1 MSKKRRKRRP
11 RPAPVERSAA
21 RSTVEEAPVEEA
33 PPVARRRPRPSAA
46 DERPPAP
53 WGSIPLVELV
63 VLVALVMLVVGF
75 AVRGE
80 RGAVMIAVGLALGA
94 LAGLELSIREH
105 LAGYRSHTLLLSGA
119 PAVAVLAVLAYLVP
133 SVWLPAALAAAVAV
147 FALAAWLLTG
157 VFRRR
162 SGQAFKVR

>member
-11 RPAPVERSAA
+11 RAAPVEGPQAG
-21 RSTVEEAPVEEA
+21 
-33 PPVARRRPRPSAA
+33 PPVREASAARRRPRSPAA

-53 WGSIPLVELV
+53 WGSFPLVELV

-75 AVRGE
+75 VVQGE
-80 RGAVMIAVGLALGA
+80 QGAVMIAVGLALGA

-119 PAVAVLAVLAYLVP
+119 AGVAVLAALAYLVP
-133 SVWLPAALAAAVAV
+133 SVWLPAALAAAVAA
-147 FALAAWLLTG
+147 FAFAAWFLTG